1 LKSSIFIFVSR
12 NIILDEDLKTKCSQK
27 HETDEISANFNVLYH
42 LEMKFEIT
50 LRLVKVLYFL
60 RTFVHIN
67 RKLSNLI
74 KDYYNVINKSVL
86 CIFDRDCKIDCKID
100 CENNSRAN

>member
-12 NIILDEDLKTKCSQK
+12 NITLDEDLKMKCSQK
-27 HETDEISANFNVLYH
+27 HETDEISASFNVLYH
-42 LEMKFEIT
+42 LETKFKIA

-74 KDYYNVINKSVL
+74 KDYYNVMNKSVL
-86 CIFDRDCKIDCKID
+86 CIFDRDCKIDC
-100 CENNSRAN
+100 ENNSRAN

>member
-1 LKSSIFIFVSR
+1 MSR
-12 NIILDEDLKTKCSQK
+12 NITLYEDLKIKCFQK
-27 HETDEISANFNVLYH
+27 HETDEISMSFNVLYH
-42 LEMKFEIT
+42 LETKFEIT
-50 LRLVKVLYFL
+50 LKLVKVLYSL

-74 KDYYNVINKSVL
+74 KHYYNVMNKSVL